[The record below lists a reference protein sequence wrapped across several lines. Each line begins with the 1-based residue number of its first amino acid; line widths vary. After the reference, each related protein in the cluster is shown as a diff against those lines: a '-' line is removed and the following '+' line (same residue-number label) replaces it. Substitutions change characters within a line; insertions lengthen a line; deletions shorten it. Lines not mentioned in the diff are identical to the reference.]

1 MRADVPH
8 QPGARPTLSPL
19 GRALSAAPTR
29 SHRPKSPLI
38 LFLLSRVAIS
48 QQFLASLGGAWAN
61 TPPFCGDEDRLYR
74 WMAEPALWARLIMGD
89 VEPRTQQRLIGLHAA
104 LHDGLDASGFMLWRT
119 LPPIADQGL
128 TITLRSAAC
137 HSRHSVQLPKVTIKQ
152 AKLAPS
158 SRFGSGWGLRSY
170 TVKPSAPLDAPG
182 WLEDARRIL
191 QESTFPFLGQA
202 MPVIDAAWAAD
213 RFSRTDAIT
222 HALVETEEGEEG
234 GDAGAAAASS
244 SSATANSKGKQPA
257 ASRTYTAETEKER
270 AQRLERE
277 ARNAKRAPPEPPP
290 KKKGGG
296 KKKEAAAAASSPSS
310 STASAASTS
319 AGGGNGKGKG
329 KGKGA
334 KQEEPP
340 PPPRPRVVAAA
351 LETPFPEARLLRSLV
366 AAGKD
371 DEVLYIDAIVAERY
385 GAAYRLLCDIVAA
398 RQAQHPDRRLI
409 IILMAVVSSD
419 VLGRYKRWGFS
430 YGGVVSQGEY
440 AGYSAGVP
448 LCVDRLD
455 RLHEELQRFEAAIT
469 RPSIPAPSPTSV
481 VDDR

>member
-1 MRADVPH
+1 M
-8 QPGARPTLSPL
+8 
-19 GRALSAAPTR
+19 
-29 SHRPKSPLI
+29 
-38 LFLLSRVAIS
+38 AIS

-119 LPPIADQGL
+119 LPPIADQGI

-244 SSATANSKGKQPA
+244 SSATADSKGKQPA

-277 ARNAKRAPPEPPP
+277 ARNAATRRPSRRQRRRRRKRRKRPRPRPP
-290 KKKGGG
+290 
-296 KKKEAAAAASSPSS
+296 SSPSS

-329 KGKGA
+329 KGQGREAGGA
-334 KQEEPP
+334 AA
-340 PPPRPRVVAAA
+340 PPRRASLPPRWR
-351 LETPFPEARLLRSLV
+351 LPSRRRGSYARSSRP
-366 AAGKD
+366 
-371 DEVLYIDAIVAERY
+371 
-385 GAAYRLLCDIVAA
+385 A
-398 RQAQHPDRRLI
+398 RT
-409 IILMAVVSSD
+409 
-419 VLGRYKRWGFS
+419 
-430 YGGVVSQGEY
+430 
-440 AGYSAGVP
+440 
-448 LCVDRLD
+448 
-455 RLHEELQRFEAAIT
+455 T
-469 RPSIPAPSPTSV
+469 RCST
-481 VDDR
+481 